1 MLVFYI
7 WWRRKNKFSSTLLKQ
22 ALIIITF
29 TILDIVIYKDI
40 LRYVCE
46 QELLRTLKASAT
58 TFTFPP
64 AVWLAFSGR
73 KNMEP
78 KQRILIVPRA
88 STNICFSRVLKL
100 KTN

>member
-40 LRYVCE
+40 
-46 QELLRTLKASAT
+46 
-58 TFTFPP
+58 
-64 AVWLAFSGR
+64 
-73 KNMEP
+73 
-78 KQRILIVPRA
+78 
-88 STNICFSRVLKL
+88 
-100 KTN
+100 